1 LDGILVGDGT
11 ILIASIQE
19 AFMIL
24 SVTLGLQAA
33 GDGILAGDGDLN
45 GAAETGAADG
55 IRIMPTGQDTIKAFT
70 MAAMTFALAETDYTL
85 A

>member
-1 LDGILVGDGT
+1 
-11 ILIASIQE
+11 
-19 AFMIL
+19 MIL

-55 IRIMPTGQDTIKAFT
+55 IRIMLTGQDTIKAFT